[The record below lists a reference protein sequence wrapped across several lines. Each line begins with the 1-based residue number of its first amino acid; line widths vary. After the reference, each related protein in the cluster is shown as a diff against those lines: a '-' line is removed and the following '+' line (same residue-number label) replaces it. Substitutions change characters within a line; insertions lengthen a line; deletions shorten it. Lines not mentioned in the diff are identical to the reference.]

1 MFRIYVFSFM
11 LFFSFPGLGQAKQ
24 EIPIPSDTLDLKACL
39 NLGLENSRSIKKAL
53 MDEESAKF
61 YRNEVKA
68 GGLPQISAY
77 GNYNNF
83 IDVFPQAVPGGLFG
97 PGDADDVAV
106 IALGVP
112 QSLKA
117 GVTVN
122 QLIFNSSYL
131 IGLKAARTSEEFY
144 KTLSQQ
150 TEEQVIYDIAMNYL
164 GVTQMELQREN
175 LRANVDQ
182 LKGLERI
189 LEAQVANDLVRKV
202 DLNRVKVN
210 LSTLESEM
218 ENLETEIFRGLSYLK
233 LIMGIPV
240 DTPIEL
246 KKSEVNPETIA
257 NFQMTDLD
265 PESRTDIQ
273 VLDIQ
278 KTLYDYEYKNIKATN
293 HPSLVGFADFNRNSF
308 SNNFDFLSESKVWYQ
323 GSLIGLKLQ
332 VPIFDG
338 FAVKSRA
345 AQSKIRQ
352 QQLLED
358 RAQALDAAQMEYNNA
373 TKKYF
378 NALQTLRANEA
389 NLKLAEDVLKET
401 ALLYREGLSP
411 LTDLLEAESTQRQA
425 RANFNN
431 QLVQVRIAQLEI
443 LKSTGQ
449 ITRITS

>member
-1 MFRIYVFSFM
+1 MFRIFVLSTLL
-11 LFFSFPGLGQAKQ
+11 LFTSPLGVQALQ
-24 EIPIPSDTLDLKACL
+24 EFQTPADTLDLKACL
-39 NLGLENSRSIKKAL
+39 LLGLENSRSIKKAL
-53 MDEESAKF
+53 MDEESAGY
-61 YRNEVKA
+61 YRNEVRA
-68 GGLPQISAY
+68 SGLPQISAY

-97 PGDADDVAV
+97 PGEPDEVQV

-112 QSLKA
+112 QSLQA
-117 GVTVN
+117 GVSVN
-122 QLIFNSSYL
+122 QLIFSSSYL
-131 IGLKAARTSEEFY
+131 IGLKAAKTSEEFY

-175 LRANVDQ
+175 LNANVDQ

-240 DTPIEL
+240 DTPLEL
-246 KKSEVNPETIA
+246 EKSEVNPESIS
-257 NFQMTDLD
+257 NFQLADLD
-265 PESRTDIQ
+265 PERRKDIQ
-273 VLDIQ
+273 ILDIQ
-278 KTLYDYEYKNIKATN
+278 KTLYDYEYKNIKSTN
-293 HPSLVGFADFNRNSF
+293 HPSLVGFADINRNSF
-308 SNNFDFLSESKVWYQ
+308 STSFDFLSQSKVWYQ

-345 AQSKIRQ
+345 AQSKVRQ
-352 QQLLED
+352 QQLLID
-358 RAQALDAAQMEYNNA
+358 RDQAMDAAKMEYNNA

-378 NALQTLRANEA
+378 NALQTLRANEE
-389 NLKLAEDVLKET
+389 NLILAEDVLKET
-401 ALLYREGLSP
+401 TLLFKEGLSP

-425 RANFNN
+425 KSNYNN
-431 QLVQVRIAQLEI
+431 QLIQVRIAQLEI
-443 LKSTGQ
+443 LKSSGQ
-449 ITRITS
+449 ITRIIS

>member
-1 MFRIYVFSFM
+1 MFRIFLLSTTL
-11 LFFSFPGLGQAKQ
+11 LFTSPLLLHGSQDDK
-24 EIPIPSDTLDLKACL
+24 IPADTLDLKTCL
-39 NLGLENSRSIKKAL
+39 SLGLEYNRSIKKSL
-53 MDEESAKF
+53 MDEESANY
-61 YRNEVKA
+61 YRNEVRA
-68 GGLPQISAY
+68 SGLPQISAY

-83 IDVFPQAVPGGLFG
+83 LDVFPQAVPGGLFG
-97 PGDADDVAV
+97 PGEPDEVQV

-112 QSLKA
+112 QSLQA
-117 GVTVN
+117 GVSVN
-122 QLIFNSSYL
+122 QLIFSSSYL

-144 KTLSQQ
+144 KTLSLQ

-175 LRANVDQ
+175 LNANIDQ

-189 LEAQVANDLVRKV
+189 LEAQVANDIVRKV

-240 DTPIEL
+240 NSSIQLE
-246 KKSEVNPETIA
+246 KSEVDPSSISD
-257 NFQMTDLD
+257 FQLSDLD
-265 PESRTDIQ
+265 ANNRKDIQ

-278 KTLYDYEYKNIKATN
+278 KKLYDYEFKNIKSTN
-293 HPSLVGFADFNRNSF
+293 HPSLVGFADLNRNSF
-308 SNNFDFLSESKVWYQ
+308 STSFDFLSDSKVWYQ
-323 GSLIGLKLQ
+323 GTLVGLKLQ

-338 FAVKSRA
+338 FAVRNRA

-352 QQLLED
+352 QQLLID
-358 RAQALDAAQMEYNNA
+358 RDQALDAAQMEYNNA

-378 NALQTLRANEA
+378 NSLRTLRSNEE
-389 NLKLAEDVLKET
+389 NLKLAEDVLAET
-401 ALLYREGLSP
+401 SLLYKEGLSP
-411 LTDLLEAESTQRQA
+411 LTDLLDAESTQRQA
-425 RANFNN
+425 KSNYNN
-431 QLVQVRIAQLEI
+431 QLIQVRIAQLEI

-449 ITRITS
+449 ITKILS

>member
-1 MFRIYVFSFM
+1 MFRIHVLSFM
-11 LFFSFPGLGQAKQ
+11 MFFSFPVLGQAKQ
-24 EIPIPSDTLDLKACL
+24 EIPVPSDTLDLKACL

-68 GGLPQISAY
+68 SGLPQISAY
-77 GNYNNF
+77 GSYNNF

-97 PGDADDVAV
+97 PGDADDVVV

-112 QSLKA
+112 QSINA
-117 GVTVN
+117 GITVN

-210 LSTLESEM
+210 LSALESEM

-265 PESRTDIQ
+265 PERRTDIQ

-278 KTLYDYEYKNIKATN
+278 KTLYDYEYRNIKATN

-332 VPIFDG
+332 IPIFDG
-338 FAVKSRA
+338 YAVKSRA

-352 QQLLED
+352 QQLLEN

-378 NALQTLRANEA
+378 NALQNLRANEA

-401 ALLYREGLSP
+401 ALLYREGISP
-411 LTDLLEAESTQRQA
+411 LTDLLEAESAQRQA

-449 ITRITS
+449 ITRIIS

>member
-1 MFRIYVFSFM
+1 MFRIFVLSTIL
-11 LFFSFPGLGQAKQ
+11 LFTSPLGVQAAQ
-24 EIPIPSDTLDLKACL
+24 EYQILTDTLDLKACL
-39 NLGLENSRSIKKAL
+39 SLGLENSRSIKKAL
-53 MDEESAKF
+53 MDEESAAY
-61 YRNEVKA
+61 YRNEVRA
-68 GGLPQISAY
+68 SGLPQISAY

-97 PGDADDVAV
+97 PGEPDEVQV

-112 QSLKA
+112 QSLQA
-117 GVTVN
+117 GVLVN
-122 QLIFNSSYL
+122 QLIFSSSYL
-131 IGLKAARTSEEFY
+131 IGLKAAKTSEEFY

-175 LRANVDQ
+175 LNANVDQ

-240 DTPIEL
+240 DTPLEL
-246 KKSEVNPETIA
+246 EKSEVNPESIS
-257 NFQMTDLD
+257 NFQLADLD
-265 PESRTDIQ
+265 PERRKDIQ
-273 VLDIQ
+273 ILDIQ
-278 KTLYDYEYKNIKATN
+278 KTLYDYEYKNIKSTN
-293 HPSLVGFADFNRNSF
+293 HPSLIGFADINRNSF
-308 SNNFDFLSESKVWYQ
+308 STSFDFLSQSKVWYQ

-332 VPIFDG
+332 IPIFDG

-345 AQSKIRQ
+345 AQSKVRQ
-352 QQLLED
+352 QQLLID
-358 RAQALDAAQMEYNNA
+358 RDQAMDAAKMEYNNA

-378 NALQTLRANEA
+378 NALQTLRANEE
-389 NLKLAEDVLKET
+389 NLILAEDVLKET
-401 ALLYREGLSP
+401 TLLFKEGLSP

-425 RANFNN
+425 KANYNN
-431 QLVQVRIAQLEI
+431 QLIQVRIAQLEI
-443 LKSTGQ
+443 LKSSGQ
-449 ITRITS
+449 ITRIIS